1 MHVPEKRKISREA
14 NYMHKK
20 ISFFSIS
27 CRLISS
33 CSTSSADPA
42 DAYKNE
48 SSQQIY
54 NKGRIALQ
62 QKSYS
67 ESIKRF
73 EALDIQYPYGENTE
87 SAQLHIIYAYY
98 MKEDYILAVAAADR
112 FIRIHPTHPH
122 VDYAYYMRGISNYYQ
137 NMGILERMFLVDLA
151 TRDLSQIQKSY
162 NDFND
167 VVARF
172 PDSRYAPSAH
182 QYMVY
187 LRNVLADHQ
196 LHVAEY
202 YYNRKAYVA
211 SANRASNLVARYQ
224 GAPSVPNGLVIM
236 AKSYRQLGLTKME
249 QDTMSVIQYNYPNTV
264 IDWNSTYNLH

>member
-1 MHVPEKRKISREA
+1 MYKNIKL
-14 NYMHKK
+14 
-20 ISFFSIS
+20 FFGITV
-27 CRLISS
+27 LAGLLTA
-33 CSTSSADPA
+33 CSTSTDPA

-54 NKGRIALQ
+54 NQGRLELQ
-62 QKSYS
+62 GRNYS
-67 ESIKRF
+67 EAIKRF
-73 EALDIQYPYGENTE
+73 EALDVQYPYGDNTE
-87 SAQLHIIYAYY
+87 SAQLYIIYAYY

-112 FIRIHPTHPH
+112 FIRIHPANPH

-167 VVARF
+167 VVTRF

-182 QYMVY
+182 QYMVF

-211 SANRASNLVARYQ
+211 SANRASNLVAHYQ
-224 GAPSVPNGLVIM
+224 GAPTVVNGLALM

-249 QDTMSVIQYNYPNTV
+249 QDTLAVIHYNYPNAV
-264 IDWNSTYNLH
+264 VDWDATYNLG